1 MTIFR
6 FEPAKEVENLS
17 KRMKKFIDEFPD
29 GISFE
34 VGGYSPRLDLAED
47 EKSILI
53 NVELPGVS
61 KESVKLSIQDDILTI
76 KGEKKNDREDEKI
89 NYYRSER
96 LFGAFSRSIEL
107 PVEVD
112 VDNIGAK
119 FENGVLSIELAKVQK
134 ETKEKVIEIK

>member
-34 VGGYSPRLDLAED
+34 VGGYSPRLDLAEND
-47 EKSILI
+47 KSILV
-53 NVELPGVS
+53 NVELPGVA
-61 KESVKLSIQDDILTI
+61 KESVKLCIQDNILTI
-76 KGEKKNDREDEKI
+76 RGEKKKETEDEGV

-96 LFGAFSRSIEL
+96 LFGAFSRALEL

-112 VDNIGAK
+112 VDNINAK
-119 FENGVLSIELAKVQK
+119 FENGVLSIEIAKVQK
-134 ETKEKVIEIK
+134 TSKEKVIEIK